1 MKMLKSLLYTDTTTL
16 AVLVFIGKWKNMDA
30 SYDRSVK
37 NLFDTSVG
45 VRLATPYRHES

>member
-1 MKMLKSLLYTDTTTL
+1 MLKKFAMYRNDDTL

-30 SYDRSVK
+30 SYDRSIK
-37 NLFDTSVG
+37 TLFDTSVG